1 MEQAFMPALIGAVA
15 TAAVLII
22 FIVFRKPVK
31 CEKCGA
37 EQPKVRQP
45 KNMDQA
51 MWGGNTCVGCG
62 AELDARGHASLP
74 PRGPVRPHLDRR

>member
-1 MEQAFMPALIGAVA
+1 MEQAFVPALIGAVA

-22 FIVFRKPVK
+22 FIVLRKPVK

-45 KNMDQA
+45 ENMNQA
-51 MWGGNTCVGCG
+51 MWGGYTCASCG
-62 AELDARGHASLP
+62 SQLDGRG
-74 PRGPVRPHLDRR
+74 RVKKG

>member
-22 FIVFRKPVK
+22 FIVFRKPVT
-31 CEKCGA
+31 CGKCGR

-51 MWGGNTCVGCG
+51 MWGGTTCIACG
-62 AELDARGHASLP
+62 ADLDARG
-74 PRGPVRPHLDRR
+74 RVKKG

>member
-22 FIVFRKPVK
+22 FIVFRKPVM

-37 EQPKVRQP
+37 EQPKMRKP
-45 KNMDQA
+45 ENMDQA
-51 MWGGNTCVGCG
+51 MWGGYTCSGCG
-62 AELDARGHASLP
+62 AQLDGRGKLKKA
-74 PRGPVRPHLDRR
+74 